1 MATKK
6 TKGSKAKT
14 KKSTTKAAKVDK
26 TNTVNKNSLIS
37 SLKKW
42 NLLIA
47 VLFAG
52 QAAAILVM
60 SKSVTLPVVA
70 HFLAPDTLASQGAG
84 HTVMA
89 LAVRRLFDVNLAYL
103 VAAFLLISAGFHA
116 IIATRERSHY
126 EADLKRGVNGLRW
139 LEYGLTAGIML
150 ATIGLLNGIY
160 DASTLVAIFM
170 LVVLLHLLG
179 YFGETN
185 SVTMKAKAHSFI
197 GLLVAGAG
205 VWVAIAIYLKSAVIY
220 GTGLSHYVYWIDG
233 VIFTITLGLALNTL
247 KVFRPNGKWADYLY
261 GERIFMALSFV
272 AKTALA
278 WLIFAGFLR

>member
-6 TKGSKAKT
+6 TSKSKVKTKNSTVKSTKVVVAAKT
-14 KKSTTKAAKVDK
+14 AKKSPF
-26 TNTVNKNSLIS
+26 S

-47 VLFAG
+47 VLFGA
-52 QAAAILVM
+52 QAAIILTM
-60 SKSVTLPVVA
+60 SKTVTLPVVA
-70 HFLAPDTLASQGAG
+70 HFLAPDTLASQAAG

-89 LAVRRLFDVNLAYL
+89 MAVRHLFDVNLAYL

-150 ATIGLLNGIY
+150 VVIGLVNGIY
-160 DASTLVAIFM
+160 DASTLVAIFV
-170 LVVLLHLLG
+170 LVALMNLLG
-179 YFGETN
+179 FFGETN
-185 SVTMKAKAHSFI
+185 SVNTKAKAQSI
-197 GLLVAGAG
+197 VGLVVAGTG
-205 VWVAIAIYLKSAVIY
+205 VWLVIATYLKSAVIY
-220 GTGLSHYVYWIDG
+220 GNGLSHYIYWIDG
-233 VIFTITLGLALNTL
+233 VVFVVALGLAINIF
-247 KVFRPNGKWADYLY
+247 KVLRARGRWADYMY

-278 WLIFAGFLR
+278 WLVFAGFLK